1 MSGRATLTEGID
13 DQSRVIA
20 PVPRVTIQ
28 AFCETSGVAETI
40 EAAAG
45 DRRMYKAHIKIQ
57 MGGGPAAVEAYRQ
70 APTPNVIV
78 IELPGDRYG
87 ILGQLDSL
95 AEVCNE
101 GTKVVVIGHV
111 NDVVLY
117 RDLTRRGVSEYLIT
131 PVPVLDFVS
140 TISELFTTSGAEPVG
155 RTIAVVGAKGGV
167 GASTIAHNLGW
178 TIADKLMTST
188 VVADLDIAFGTAALN
203 FNQDP
208 PQSVAEAIFAPDR
221 LDGNLVDRLL
231 SRCSDRLSLLA
242 APAILDRTVDLS
254 ETAIDGLIDILR
266 ASVPAVVLD
275 VPHAWSGWIK
285 RTLIGVDQIVIVAA
299 PELASLRNA
308 KSLFETL
315 RQSRPNDH
323 APKIVLNLT
332 GVPKRPE
339 IAASEFGKAL
349 GAPLNAI
356 LPFDAQLFGMAANN
370 GQMLAEVQP
379 SSKAAEILLELACA
393 VTGRGEP
400 KRSRINLLEPILAKF
415 ARRKAS

>member
-1 MSGRATLTEGID
+1 MSGRGTLSEGID
-13 DQSRVIA
+13 GEDRLIA

-28 AFCETSGVAETI
+28 AFCETPGVAKVIET
-40 EAAAG
+40 AAG
-45 DRRMYKAHIKIQ
+45 DRRMHKAHVKIQ

-78 IELPGDRYG
+78 IELPGDRSG
-87 ILGQLDSL
+87 ILGHLDNL
-95 AEVCNE
+95 AEVCDE

-131 PVPVLDFVS
+131 PVPVLEFVS
-140 TISELFTTSGAEPVG
+140 AISELFTSSGADPVG
-155 RTIAVVGAKGGV
+155 RTIAIVGAKGGV

-254 ETAIDGLIDILR
+254 ETAVDGLIDILR

-332 GVPKRPE
+332 GIPKRPE
-339 IAASEFGKAL
+339 IPASEFGKAL
-349 GAPLNAI
+349 GAPLTAI

-370 GQMLAEVQP
+370 GQMIAEVQP
-379 SSKAAEILLELACA
+379 SSRAAEIFLELACA
-393 VTGRGEP
+393 VTGRGET
-400 KRSRINLLEPILAKF
+400 KRSRMNLLEPILARF